1 MVLTKSYNG
10 ETMYNSQLTTF
21 IYVADCG
28 SFNAA
33 ANKLFISSTAI
44 LKQINNLEEHLN
56 LTLFQ
61 RTNHGV
67 TLTPAGNVIYRY
79 AKQMIEISEKALE
92 EANTIQKT
100 QNTTFRVGTS
110 ILNPCKLFMDLWY
123 EVYDQFPNY
132 KLSIV
137 PFEDDHKDILSVID
151 SLGKNLD
158 FIVGVCDS
166 KGWLHKCNFLTLGTY
181 QHCIAV
187 PRNHPLA
194 HKTILNP
201 EDLFGYTI
209 QMVKEGDSDVV
220 DSIRAYLSKYPEI
233 QIEDTSQHYDMNV
246 FNHCIQKQNCMIIV
260 ECWKDV
266 HPGLVTI
273 PVNWDFPI
281 TYGVMYPLHPNQN
294 ILNLIHAIEKQI
306 SKKEHQS
313 EF

>member
-1 MVLTKSYNG
+1 
-10 ETMYNSQLTTF
+10 MYNTQLTTF
-21 IYVADCG
+21 ICVADSG

-56 LTLFQ
+56 LTLFN

-79 AKQMIEISEKALE
+79 AKEIIDINQKALE
-92 EANTIQKT
+92 EANTAQNT
-100 QNTTFRVGTS
+100 HNTTFRVGTS
-110 ILNPCKLFMDLWY
+110 ILNPCKPFMDFWY

-137 PFEDDHKDILSVID
+137 PFEDDHEDILSVID
-151 SLGKNLD
+151 SIGTKID

-166 KGWLHKCNFLTLGTY
+166 KGWLNKCNLLTLGTY
-181 QHCIAV
+181 QHHIAV

-194 HKTILNP
+194 KRKSLTP
-201 EDLFGYTI
+201 EDLNGYTV
-209 QMVKEGDSDVV
+209 QMVKEGDSTVV
-220 DSIRAYLSKYPEI
+220 DSIRSYLTRNYPSVH
-233 QIEDTSQHYDMNV
+233 IEDTSQHYDMEV

-273 PVNWDFPI
+273 PVKWNFPI
-281 TYGVMYPLHPNQN
+281 TYGIMYPLNPNEN
-294 ILNLIHAIEKQI
+294 ILKLINAIEKKTL
-306 SKKEHQS
+306 KKNITDD
-313 EF
+313 